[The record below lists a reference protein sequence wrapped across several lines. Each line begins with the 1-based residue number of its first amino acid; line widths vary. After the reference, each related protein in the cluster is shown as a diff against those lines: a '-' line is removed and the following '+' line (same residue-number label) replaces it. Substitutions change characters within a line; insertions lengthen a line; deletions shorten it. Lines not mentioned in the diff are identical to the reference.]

1 MCALITSIAISLVTG
16 VVASVISGYVV
27 GRYFEFRLVIQ
38 RACYSM
44 RLFARDIEA
53 ARNTLDELQMARDHL
68 VSQGFV
74 SAEAPIN
81 TLIEWAQK
89 HMGDQTI
96 EVEGKRSEMMPL
108 LERLR
113 PSIREV
119 LRVCI

>member
-1 MCALITSIAISLVTG
+1 MCALITSIITSLLLSVVTG
-16 VVASVISGYVV
+16 VISGYIV
-27 GRYFEFRLVIQ
+27 GRYFEFKLVIQ

-53 ARNTLDELQMARDHL
+53 ARNTLDELQMARDQL
-68 VSQGFV
+68 ISQGFA
-74 SAEAPIN
+74 SAQAPLD
-81 TLIEWAQK
+81 TLIDWATQ

-96 EVEGKRSEMMPL
+96 EVEDKRTVMMPR

-119 LRVCI
+119 LRIR